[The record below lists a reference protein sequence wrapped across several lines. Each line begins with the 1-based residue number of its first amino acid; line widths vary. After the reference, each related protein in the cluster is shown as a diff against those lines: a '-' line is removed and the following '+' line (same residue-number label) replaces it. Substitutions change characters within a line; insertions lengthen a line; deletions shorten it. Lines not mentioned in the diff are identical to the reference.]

1 MTAGGTLI
9 RGTALAP
16 SRAFVTGRFG
26 EERWDDFLEPLSAA
40 TRDVFSTP
48 ILPVSWYPFRAA
60 LEMID
65 SALRLAGGDV
75 GVLRE
80 LAYFNLDYSTNFVF
94 KAIFKLGSPELMVG
108 KSDQVWKKYYS
119 KGYMVAHVSL
129 GQARVELFDF
139 PELTRVY
146 GLVVL
151 HSIEAVITKA
161 GGHVT
166 RAVQTRDLARG
177 DESSEFVYQWT

>member
-1 MTAGGTLI
+1 MTVAGTMI

-16 SRAFVTGRFG
+16 SKQFVMTRFG
-26 EERWDDFLEPLSAA
+26 QERWDDFLEPLSEQ
-40 TRDVFSTP
+40 TRDVFAAP
-48 ILPVSWYPFRAA
+48 ILPVSWYPFTAA

-80 LAYFNLDYSTNFVF
+80 IAFFNLDYATNLVF

-119 KGYMVAHVSL
+119 RGHMVPHVTRRN
-129 GQARVELFDF
+129 ARIELFDF

-151 HSIEAVITKA
+151 HSIEAVVVKA
-161 GGHVT
+161 GGNVV

-177 DESSEFVYQWT
+177 DAVGEFVYEWR